1 MGRARKTPKSTTGQ
15 KRKAEALYE
24 DSGFII
30 ECPAKPD
37 NAQPQGVTDIFLDHD
52 HPGVEELAID
62 FSIRPGSKWSSIK
75 GYTNVKCESFK
86 SYHFIQC

>member
-1 MGRARKTPKSTTGQ
+1 MGRPRKTPKSTAGQ
-15 KRKAEALYE
+15 KRKVEALYE

-37 NAQPQGVTDIFLDHD
+37 GAARQGVTDIFRDHD

-75 GYTNVKCESFK
+75 GYTNVKCRSVDTGFLAP
-86 SYHFIQC
+86 C

>member
-1 MGRARKTPKSTTGQ
+1 MGRPRKTPKSTAGQ

-24 DSGFII
+24 DTGFII
-30 ECPAKPD
+30 ECPAKSES
-37 NAQPQGVTDIFLDHD
+37 AQPRGVTDVVRDRD

-75 GYTNVKCESFK
+75 GYTNVKCKLLELWVR
-86 SYHFIQC
+86 